1 MPVSIANEQGEPRYR
16 LPGTDEQPVPLI
28 AYHSRGFLQSAID
41 GHLQRGK
48 LPANLLP
55 LNENTQSASIKA
67 LVKQGFGMGWLPKR
81 MTEKSEQ
88 FGRLVRAG
96 DERWD
101 VPLEIRLIR
110 LSDAR
115 SDDILNLWKQLET

>member
-1 MPVSIANEQGEPRYR
+1 MRFRVSDRPARRGVRYIFHSDIVPQGNRR
-16 LPGTDEQPVPLI
+16 
-28 AYHSRGFLQSAID
+28 A
-41 GHLQRGK
+41 
-48 LPANLLP
+48 
-55 LNENTQSASIKA
+55 
-67 LVKQGFGMGWLPKR
+67 
-81 MTEKSEQ
+81 KSEQ